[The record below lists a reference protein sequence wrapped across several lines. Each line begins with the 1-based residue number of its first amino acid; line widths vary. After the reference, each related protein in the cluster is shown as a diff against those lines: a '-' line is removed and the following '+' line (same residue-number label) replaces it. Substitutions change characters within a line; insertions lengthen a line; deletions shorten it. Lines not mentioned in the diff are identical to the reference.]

1 MADFHYAV
9 NTECYIGPDTLFKL
23 PFLAGKYTHRALLI
37 ADPNLAELEILEKIQ
52 ATLQGR
58 SIETILFDELGKTA
72 DVQTVENAAELARG
86 SRAPLIIAVGG
97 IRALH
102 CAKAAACLAPGTR
115 SALSWLDGEPITEEP
130 LRLILMPT
138 TLRDP
143 FLLSG
148 ECIITDS
155 RNSAAVHAVAGK
167 GIEKAIIIDPN
178 LSQKMSQKM
187 KAAAILD
194 GMMSVAE
201 GLVSTKANFYADL
214 LLNKAMVLY
223 VEALNTII
231 ERPDDP
237 AGLES
242 ACNAQFLAAL
252 GLATTSPGLGTA
264 LTYALNSRWHIPKA
278 NIATVV
284 LPYLLEE
291 LATIQIEKIAHLHFL
306 FGEEKREETA
316 DQKAAFVIESLRTV
330 LGVLKIPSRLKDFE
344 LNLEYLVQTAEVARA
359 MSFLSFHPR
368 NITVDEIFDFIKKI
382 Y

>member
-9 NTECYIGPDTLFKL
+9 DTECYIGPDTLFKL
-23 PFLAGKYTHRALLI
+23 PFLAGKHTNRIILI
-37 ADPNLAELEILEKIQ
+37 ADPNLAEHGILEKVQ
-52 ATLQGR
+52 TTMNGR
-58 SIETILFDELGKTA
+58 GIETILFDELGKTA
-72 DVQTVENAAELARG
+72 DSSAVDTAVQLAKG
-86 SRAPLIIAVGG
+86 SRAPLIIGLGG

-102 CAKAAACLAPGTR
+102 CAKAVACLAPDTLTVP
-115 SALSWLDGEPITEEP
+115 AWLDGEPLRTEP
-130 LRLILMPT
+130 LNLMLIPT

-155 RNSAAVHAVAGK
+155 RNSAAVHATAGK
-167 GIEKAIIIDPN
+167 GIEKAVILDPN
-178 LSQKMSQKM
+178 LASGLSQKM
-187 KAAAILD
+187 KAAAVLD

-201 GLVSTKANFYADL
+201 GLFSTKANFYADL

-223 VEALNTII
+223 VEALNTVIK
-231 ERPDDP
+231 RPDDP
-237 AGLES
+237 EGLET
-242 ACNAQFLAAL
+242 ACQAQFLAAL

-264 LTYALNSRWHIPKA
+264 ISYAINSRWQIPKA

-291 LATIQIEKIAHLHFL
+291 LASIQVEKIAHLHFL
-306 FGEEKREETA
+306 FGEEKRDENA
-316 DQKAAFVIESLRTV
+316 DQKADYVIESLRTQ
-330 LGVLKIPSRLKDFE
+330 LGLLKIPSRLKDFE
-344 LNLEYLVQTAEVARA
+344 LNLEYLVQTAEVARS

>member
-1 MADFHYAV
+1 MPDFHYAI

-23 PFLAGKYTHRALLI
+23 PFLAGKYTDRALLI

-72 DVQTVENAAELARG
+72 DVQTVENGTELARG
-86 SRAPLIIAVGG
+86 SRAPLVIAIGG

-102 CAKAAACLAPGTR
+102 CAKAVACLAPGTR
-115 SALSWLDGEPITEEP
+115 SALSWIDGEPITEEP

-148 ECIITDS
+148 ECILTDS
-155 RNSAAVHAVAGK
+155 RNSAAVHVVAAK

-187 KAAAILD
+187 KAASILD

-237 AGLES
+237 TGLES

-264 LTYALNSRWHIPKA
+264 LTYAINSRWQIPKA

-291 LATIQIEKIAHLHFL
+291 LATIQVEKIAHLHFL

-344 LNLEYLVQTAEVARA
+344 LNLEYLVQTAEFARA

>member
-1 MADFHYAV
+1 MADFHYIV
-9 NTECYIGPDTLFKL
+9 DTECYIGPDTLFKL
-23 PFLAGKYTHRALLI
+23 PFLAGKYTNRALLI
-37 ADPNLAELEILEKIQ
+37 ADPNLAELEILDKIQ

-58 SIETILFDELGKTA
+58 SIETILFDELAKTA
-72 DVQTVENAAELARG
+72 DGNTIDNAVELAHD
-86 SRAPLIIAVGG
+86 SKTPLIIAVGG

-102 CAKAAACLAPGTR
+102 CAKAVACLAPGKH
-115 SALSWLDGEPITEEP
+115 SAISLLDSKSIQEEP
-130 LRLILMPT
+130 LRLILVPT

-148 ECIITDS
+148 ECIITDP
-155 RNSAAVHAVAGK
+155 RNSAAVHVTAGR
-167 GIEKAIIIDPN
+167 GIEKAVIIDPN
-178 LSQKMSQKM
+178 LSHKMSQKM

-201 GLVSTKANFYADL
+201 GLISTKANFYADL

-223 VEALNTII
+223 VEALNAVI

-237 AGLES
+237 AGVES

-252 GLATTSPGLGTA
+252 GLSTTSPGLGTA
-264 LTYALNSRWHIPKA
+264 ITYALNSRWHIPKA

-291 LATIQIEKIAHLHFL
+291 LATVQIEKIAHLHFL

-330 LGVLKIPSRLKDFE
+330 LGILKIPSRLKDFE